1 LPPNGR
7 TELSEVPE
15 PRPYMGDL
23 VPIVEIDFS
32 MIDNKEQKAAMTNA
46 ARPDSEG

>member
-1 LPPNGR
+1 
-7 TELSEVPE
+7 
-15 PRPYMGDL
+15 MGDL